1 MASVSATGG
10 RERAWASGSVPWPAA
25 CSAAIPARTI
35 SSFSAWTPARPPAR
49 AIAAKALSNWASGM
63 RGKRW
68 GWVSKVESL
77 NAAAPASTRSWTS
90 SIGPRGGTVAHRAT
104 SMTAS
109 RSTSAT
115 LASNAASE
123 SIGPAAS

>member
-63 RGKRW
+63 RGKRC
-68 GWVSKVESL
+68 GMGLEGGELERGGAGVDQV
-77 NAAAPASTRSWTS
+77 PTS

-109 RSTSAT
+109 RPTSAT